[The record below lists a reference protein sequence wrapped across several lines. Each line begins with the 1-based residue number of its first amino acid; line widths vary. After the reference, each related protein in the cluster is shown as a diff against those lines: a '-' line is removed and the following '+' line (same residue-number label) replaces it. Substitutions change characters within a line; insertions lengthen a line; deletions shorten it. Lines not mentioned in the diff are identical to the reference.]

1 MIKQGDLKMK
11 RKTIFAI
18 LLVFVLGILITNAYP
33 ASKEIKQRMKARL
46 RVIKALKGQGIVGE
60 NNRGYLQF
68 VGQKKEKEEVVT
80 AENEDRKLVYK
91 AIAKQQ
97 GTTAAVVG
105 KHRAVQI
112 TNKARPGEWL
122 QDANGKWYQK

>member
-1 MIKQGDLKMK
+1 MK

-18 LLVFVLGILITNAYP
+18 LPVFVLGILITNAYP
-33 ASKEIKQRMKARL
+33 SSKEIKQRMIDRL
-46 RVIKALKGQGIVGE
+46 PVIKALKGKGIVGE
-60 NNRGYLQF
+60 NNKGYLEF
-68 VGQKKEKEEVVT
+68 VGKKKEKADVVT
-80 AENEDRKLVYK
+80 AENKDRKLVYK

-112 TNKARPGEWL
+112 ANKAQPGEWL